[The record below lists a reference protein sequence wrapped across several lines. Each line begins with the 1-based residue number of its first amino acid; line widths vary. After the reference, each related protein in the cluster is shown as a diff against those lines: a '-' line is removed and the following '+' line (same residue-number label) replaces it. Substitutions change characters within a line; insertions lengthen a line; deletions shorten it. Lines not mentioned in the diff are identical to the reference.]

1 MAKFFISFSG
11 LVLLII
17 QLCGCGTTRTTT
29 TTAGTVDVQTVDSVA
44 EGVAIVA
51 RDSSSKVSAV
61 SAFDSLQISERTVS
75 ETFDSTGTLRQRTT
89 TERTITRHHH
99 TAQRDTATTGRAITI
114 ADSAT
119 AATHTTLHSD
129 TTATTIAAR
138 EGANANPLKGFRI
151 RFRWLFFGIVV
162 AFAFVLW
169 VKYQRI
175 SKSDYW
181 T

>member
-11 LVLLII
+11 LVLLMML
-17 QLCGCGTTRTTT
+17 LCGCGTTRTTT
-29 TTAGTVDVQTVDSVA
+29 TTAGTVDVQTIDSVA

-51 RDSSSKVSAV
+51 RDSSSKVSA
-61 SAFDSLQISERTVS
+61 AFSVEHQQISERTVS

-129 TTATTIAAR
+129 TTATTSAAR
-138 EGANANPLKGFRI
+138 EGDSAKPLKGFRI

-169 VKYQRI
+169 RKWQRF